1 MPPIP
6 GNCSEPSR
14 LILSIDSPA
23 RTIYLFLGGVAM
35 ARRYFVA
42 LGGPR
47 SRDIR
52 LGRTAF
58 YSTELRGRQPMLS
71 KTRLGLSKTI
81 MPT

>member
-1 MPPIP
+1 MNQA
-6 GNCSEPSR
+6 G

-58 YSTELRGRQPMLS
+58 CSTELRG
-71 KTRLGLSKTI
+71 T
-81 MPT
+81 PTHAKQDAVGIVKDHNANVNEGG